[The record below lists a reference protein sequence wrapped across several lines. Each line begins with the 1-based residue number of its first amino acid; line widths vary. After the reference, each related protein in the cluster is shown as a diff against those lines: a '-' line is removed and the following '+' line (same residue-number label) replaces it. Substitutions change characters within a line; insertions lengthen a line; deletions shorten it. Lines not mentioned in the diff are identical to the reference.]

1 MSNSLFDLTNKLA
14 IVTGGGTGLGFGI
27 SKAYLAAGAK
37 VVITGR
43 REEVLKEAVEKLG
56 SSASFQ
62 VNDVA
67 DTSSLPAFVEEVEST
82 FGEID
87 ILVNNAGIN
96 LKKHLTEVSD
106 EEFQRI
112 IQTNV
117 NGLFSLTREVA
128 KKMIPRKRGAIIN
141 ITSMAAMYGIP
152 NVTAYTSAKTAVLGM
167 TKSLA
172 VDLSPEGIRVNAIAP
187 GFIDSPML
195 RKAFDSDPEREK
207 RVLQRTP
214 MHKLGAPEDVA
225 AAAVFLASDAAKFV
239 TGVNLPVDG
248 GNSIGF

>member
-1 MSNSLFDLTNKLA
+1 MSNSPFSLDDKLA

-27 SKAYLAAGAK
+27 SKAFLEAGAK

-43 REEVLKEAVEKLG
+43 RENVLKEAVEKLG
-56 SSASFQ
+56 NGASYL
-62 VNDVA
+62 VNDVS
-67 DTSSLPAFVEEVEST
+67 DTASLPGFVVNVESL
-82 FGEID
+82 FGQID

-96 LKKHLTEVSD
+96 MKKDLTEVSD

-128 KKMIPRKRGAIIN
+128 KKMIPRKAGVIIN
-141 ITSMAAMYGIP
+141 ITSMAAIYGIP
-152 NVTAYTSAKTAVLGM
+152 NVTAYTSSKTAVLGM

-172 VDLSPEGIRVNAIAP
+172 VDLSPKGIRVNAIAP

-195 RKAFDSDPEREK
+195 RKAFDSDPDRRN

-214 MHKLGAPEDVA
+214 MHSLGEPEDIA
-225 AAAVFLASDAAKFV
+225 MAAVYLASDAAKFV

>member
-1 MSNSLFDLTNKLA
+1 MF
-14 IVTGGGTGLGFGI
+14 
-27 SKAYLAAGAK
+27 
-37 VVITGR
+37 
-43 REEVLKEAVEKLG
+43 VEK
-56 SSASFQ
+56 
-62 VNDVA
+62 
-67 DTSSLPAFVEEVEST
+67 VESE

-87 ILVNNAGIN
+87 TLVNNAGIN
-96 LKKHLTEVSD
+96 MKKPLTEVTD
-106 EEFQRI
+106 AEFQNI

-128 KKMIPRKRGAIIN
+128 KGMKRRKRGSIIN
-141 ITSMAAMYGIP
+141 ITSMAAIYGIP
-152 NVTAYTSAKTAVLGM
+152 MVTAYTTSKTAVLGM

-195 RKAFDSDPEREK
+195 RKAFDSDPDRER
-207 RVLQRTP
+207 RVLERTP
-214 MHKLGAPEDVA
+214 MKKLGEARDIA
-225 AAAVFLASDAAKFV
+225 MAAVFLASDAAKFV